1 MRAFFSRTTGLAWH
15 RSVYGRIALGYILLI
30 AIELAVQG
38 AVFLWL
44 VEHQAPSSTPDLT
57 QALATQL
64 AHALQGAP
72 DANLDEEVSR
82 LRRAEHVFAIMNDGR
97 VSGART
103 PQGSTVQAV
112 VAYLKHPEPN
122 DRIPETWA
130 HSEYSAAP
138 LMVGGR
144 LVGVLGIV
152 PPTTL
157 EQFGPGM
164 TVIGLTLLLGGT
176 LVSSV
181 LIFKPVRSRI
191 QDLQRAADSLRSGDS
206 RARAREGGA
215 DEVADL
221 AHAFNAMADELGE
234 RAAAL
239 EGADRRRRQLIADV
253 SHELMTPLTAVLG
266 HLETLSMAE
275 VRLNDEQRRHQV
287 TIATRE
293 AKRLERLIG
302 DLLDAARLEA
312 GGGDLDVQHVA
323 TRELFDQVMAHHE
336 FDCRARNIRLIASIE
351 PEAQTL
357 DADPF
362 RLEQALENVIT
373 NAIRHTPEGG
383 VVELNAGTA
392 DGRVVLT
399 VSDSGAGIAPEHLPL
414 IFDRFYKTSSA
425 KGIAARGSG
434 LGLSIVRA
442 IVTRHGG
449 RVSATST
456 LGAGTTIRIE
466 LPLASVEHA
475 DGVALPA

>member
-1 MRAFFSRTTGLAWH
+1 
-15 RSVYGRIALGYILLI
+15 VYGRIALGYILLI
-30 AIELAVQG
+30 ALELAAQG

-44 VEHQAPSSTPDLT
+44 VERQAQPSTPDVTQGLASQLA
-57 QALATQL
+57 QALQA
-64 AHALQGAP
+64 AP
-72 DANLDEEVSR
+72 DANLDAQVSQ
-82 LRRAEHVFAIMNDGR
+82 LRRGEHVFAIMNDGR

-103 PQGSTVQAV
+103 PSAATVRDV
-112 VAYLKHPEPN
+112 IAYLKRPEAN
-122 DRIPETWA
+122 DRMPETWA
-130 HSEYSAAP
+130 HSEYNAAP

-157 EQFGPGM
+157 EQFGPVM
-164 TVIGLTLLLGGT
+164 TAIGLVLLLVGT

-181 LIFKPVRSRI
+181 LIFRPVRSRI
-191 QDLQRAADSLRSGDS
+191 QDLQRAADLLRSGDLT
-206 RARAREGGA
+206 ARAREDGA

-221 AHAFNAMADELGE
+221 AHAFNAMADELGQ

-266 HLETLSMAE
+266 HLETLTMAE
-275 VRLNDEQRRHQV
+275 VRLNDEQRLHQV
-287 TIATRE
+287 TITTRE

-336 FDCRARNIRLIASIE
+336 SDCRAGNIRIVASIA
-351 PEAQTL
+351 PDAQML
-357 DADPF
+357 YADPF
-362 RLEQALENVIT
+362 RLEQAIENVIT
-373 NAIRHTPEGG
+373 NAIRHTPDGG
-383 VVELNAGTA
+383 LVELKAETA
-392 DGRVVLT
+392 DGKVVLT
-399 VSDSGAGIAPEHLPL
+399 VSDSGVGIAPEHLPL

-434 LGLSIVRA
+434 LGLSIVKA

-449 RVSATST
+449 RVSATSV

-466 LPLASVEHA
+466 LPVRVEHA
-475 DGVALPA
+475 ADAVAQPA

>member
-1 MRAFFSRTTGLAWH
+1 MKRPEATDH
-15 RSVYGRIALGYILLI
+15 I
-30 AIELAVQG
+30 
-38 AVFLWL
+38 
-44 VEHQAPSSTPDLT
+44 PD
-57 QALATQL
+57 
-64 AHALQGAP
+64 
-72 DANLDEEVSR
+72 
-82 LRRAEHVFAIMNDGR
+82 
-97 VSGART
+97 
-103 PQGSTVQAV
+103 
-112 VAYLKHPEPN
+112 
-122 DRIPETWA
+122 TWV
-130 HSEYSAAP
+130 HSEFAAAP
-138 LMVGGR
+138 LMIGGR
-144 LVGVLGIV
+144 VVGVLGIV
-152 PPTTL
+152 PPTTV

-164 TVIGLTLLLGGT
+164 IIIGLALLVSGT

-181 LIFKPVRSRI
+181 LIFSPVRSRI
-191 QDLQRAADSLRSGDS
+191 HDLQRAADSLRSGDS
-206 RARAREGGA
+206 RARAREDGA

-221 AHAFNAMADELGE
+221 AHAFNAMAGELGE

-266 HLETLSMAE
+266 HLETLSMPE

-312 GGGDLDVQHVA
+312 GGGDLDIQHVA

-336 FDCRARNIRLIASIE
+336 FDCRSRNIRLVASIE
-351 PEAQTL
+351 PDAHAL
-357 DADPF
+357 HADPF

-373 NAIRHTPEGG
+373 NAIRHTPDGG
-383 VVELNAGTA
+383 VVELKAGA
-392 DGRVVLT
+392 AEGSVVLT

-449 RVSATST
+449 RVSAASV

-466 LPLASVEHA
+466 LPGASVEDA
-475 DGVALPA
+475 DAGRLPA

>member
-1 MRAFFSRTTGLAWH
+1 MSTFFSSQPGLAWH

-30 AIELAVQG
+30 ALELAAQG

-44 VEHQAPSSTPDLT
+44 VERRAQSNPSDLT
-57 QALATQL
+57 QAFASQL
-64 AHALQGAP
+64 AQALQGAP
-72 DANLDEEVSR
+72 DANLDEQVSR
-82 LRRAEHVFAIMNDGR
+82 LGSGEYVFAILQDGR

-103 PQGSTVQAV
+103 PPDTTIRDVI
-112 VAYLKHPEPN
+112 AYMKRPEAN
-122 DRIPETWA
+122 DRIPETWT
-130 HSEYSAAP
+130 HSEYAAAP
-138 LMVGGR
+138 LMMGGR
-144 LVGVLGIV
+144 VVGVLGIV
-152 PPTTL
+152 PPTTF

-164 TVIGLTLLLGGT
+164 IVIGLALLLGGT

-181 LIFKPVRSRI
+181 IIFRPVRSRI

-206 RARAREGGA
+206 TARAREDGA

-221 AHAFNAMADELGE
+221 AHAFNAMADELGQ

-239 EGADRRRRQLIADV
+239 EASDRRRRQLIADV

-266 HLETLSMAE
+266 HLETLMMAE
-275 VRLNDEQRRHQV
+275 VRLNDEQRLHQV
-287 TIATRE
+287 TVTTRE

-312 GGGDLDVQHVA
+312 GGGDLDVQRVA
-323 TRELFDQVMAHHE
+323 TRELFDQVLAHHE
-336 FDCRARNIRLIASIE
+336 ATVAARSIRIVASIA
-351 PEAQTL
+351 PEVQTL

-362 RLEQALENVIT
+362 RLEQVLENVIA
-373 NAIRHTPEGG
+373 NAIRHTPDGGG
-383 VVELNAGTA
+383 VELKAEMA
-392 DGRVVLT
+392 DGSVVLT
-399 VSDSGAGIAPEHLPL
+399 VSDSGEGIAPEHLPL

-434 LGLSIVRA
+434 LGLSIVKA

-466 LPLASVEHA
+466 LPRASVEHA
-475 DGVALPA
+475 NAVALPA